1 VANPVKVARLSEL
14 LPGAVRVVQMGDTS
28 VALWNDGGTLRATAA
43 ICPHRG
49 GPLHEGKVAD
59 GVVTCPWHGFQF
71 SLVDG
76 RCRTVPTLGLTC
88 YAPRV
93 EGDEVWLE
101 IS

>member
-1 VANPVKVARLSEL
+1 MADPVKVARLSEL
-14 LPGAVRVVQMGDTS
+14 PPGAVRLVQAGDTP

-49 GPLHEGKVAD
+49 GPLHEGQVAD

-71 SLVDG
+71 SLRDG
-76 RCRTVPTLGLTC
+76 RCRTVPALGLAC